1 MFLGTR
7 PKSLSSYPFIRRL
20 PMANVVCICRLLQF
34 SIREVF
40 FRCCI
45 HLAAGRCLSRFATRG
60 AVTQKSVPDTRRC
73 WLEQRAQTDSR
84 RLGKT
89 TEHCLDVPHSSS
101 YEFSPTSR
109 YRFTFYDAYRL
120 RSKLF
125 AVNLPI
131 DVGSEDS
138 HGVPVRPA
146 PWLAFASSS
155 CRSVCGSTG
164 AVTIRVIGR
173 GLLYGSGA

>member
-1 MFLGTR
+1 MSGLTAFE
-7 PKSLSSYPFIRRL
+7 
-20 PMANVVCICRLLQF
+20 LLRIQSDF
-34 SIREVF
+34 TISF
-40 FRCCI
+40 
-45 HLAAGRCLSRFATRG
+45 HLC
-60 AVTQKSVPDTRRC
+60 
-73 WLEQRAQTDSR
+73 
-84 RLGKT
+84 
-89 TEHCLDVPHSSS
+89 
-101 YEFSPTSR
+101 
-109 YRFTFYDAYRL
+109 YDAYRL

-125 AVNLPI
+125 AVNFPM